1 MDTSSSAAGGA
12 TAHTSGNI
20 SSSAA
25 GGATE
30 HTNGKVFEGVLAF
43 SNLGLAGSA
52 VIGAKWP
59 KHEIRLHSL
68 VLDLFNA
75 ATQRG
80 RALVGILLNE
90 VGNMS
95 DLVTEEGRN
104 NFNRMLVNSFSRG
117 QRRRAASA
125 LEPRRDHGGVSS
137 HRAGGVLI
145 QIARHAQG

>member
-30 HTNGKVFEGVLAF
+30 HTSGKVFEGVIAF

-52 VIGAKWP
+52 VIGTKWP
-59 KHEIRLHSL
+59 KHETRLRSL
-68 VLDLFNA
+68 VVDLFNA

-104 NFNRMLVNSFSRG
+104 NFNRMLVNSFRDARG
-117 QRRRAASA
+117 EEPQVHWSLGETMAAFR
-125 LEPRRDHGGVSS
+125 PTV
-137 HRAGGVLI
+137 
-145 QIARHAQG
+145 